1 MNKYVHV
8 VCIMV
13 YHVYVNNK
21 WNWWGNEHLFSASVN
36 SIYNYNY
43 EENIKEGQTT
53 QWPKEKGTKG
63 QTAIY
68 KTLHMK
74 PRIE

>member
-13 YHVYVNNK
+13 YHVNNK
-21 WNWWGNEHLFSASVN
+21 WNWWANEHLFSASFN
-36 SIYNYNY
+36 SIYKYNY

-63 QTAIY
+63 QTMIY

-74 PRIE
+74 LMIE